1 MAETPLPASLRAGL
15 LVVHGP
21 ASKPEPLQRLAERIV
36 KAADAE
42 IEQATGIHW
51 EFVTPLP
58 RALDESRT
66 HSVADFLSKA
76 ITAMSEGLM
85 DVVIVLTDVPISGQ
99 DKTLVYGS
107 HSRTARVA
115 VMSTHRLLEGGDG
128 DAVRKLTD
136 AAVVRNATALFLH
149 LVGHLVGLVHQWQ
162 QGDLMASFRYDA
174 DRDEPRFTDDQR
186 RRLKAKARKLPG
198 QKVEAAGPL
207 MSFIFHGV
215 SALRNPGEVLRPVLR
230 GRAFKI
236 PLAMTTM
243 LTAAL
248 IPVIVLVFTAE
259 IWDVALHLAWRTAIA
274 FALVTI
280 VLGSLYVAIVQN
292 LFFPRKEKE
301 TLTEHGAVVNVVV
314 WLCML
319 QALIGLFVLIFLF
332 VWYIEAYVFPEAL
345 MQRWTDLDHPATRS
359 DRVKLAVFVS
369 TLGTLTAALGGGLD
383 KQTVARHLALFSD
396 RA

>member
-1 MAETPLPASLRAGL
+1 MAEKPAPSLRAAL
-15 LVVHGP
+15 LVVHSP
-21 ASKPEPLQRLAERIV
+21 TAKPEPLQRLAERIV

-42 IEQATGIHW
+42 IEAATGVHW

-58 RALDESRT
+58 RALEESKT

-76 ITAMSEGLM
+76 MTTMAEGLM
-85 DVVIVLTDVPISGQ
+85 DMVIVLTDVPISGQ

-115 VMSTHRLLEGGDG
+115 VMSTHRLLQAGDG
-128 DAVRKLTD
+128 DADRKATD
-136 AAVVRNATALFLH
+136 ADVVRNATALFLH
-149 LVGHLVGLVHQWQ
+149 LVGHLVGLVHQWRA
-162 QGDLMASFRYDA
+162 GDVMASFRYDA
-174 DRDEPRFTDDQR
+174 QRGEPRFTDDQR
-186 RRLKAKARKLPG
+186 RRLKKKARKLPD

-215 SALRNPGEVLRPVLR
+215 SAMRNLGEVLLPVAR

-236 PLAMTTM
+236 PLAMTSM

-259 IWDVALHLAWRTAIA
+259 IWDVALHLSWQTAIL
-274 FALVTI
+274 FAVATV
-280 VLGSLYVAIVQN
+280 VLGSLYLTVVQD
-292 LFFPRKEKE
+292 LFFPRKERE
-301 TLTEHGAVVNVVV
+301 TLTEHAAVVNVVV

-319 QALIGLFVLIFLF
+319 EALVGLFVVIFAF
-332 VWYIEAYVFPEAL
+332 VWGIERYVFPPAL
-345 MQRWTDLDHPATRS
+345 MQRWTDLDHAATLL

-383 KQTVARHLALFSD
+383 RQTVARHLALFSD

>member
-1 MAETPLPASLRAGL
+1 MPQPPPSLRAAL
-15 LVVHGP
+15 LVVHAP
-21 ASKPEPLQRLAERIV
+21 TSKPEPLQRLAERVIQ
-36 KAADAE
+36 AADAE
-42 IEQATGIHW
+42 VEASTGVRW

-58 RALDESRT
+58 RALDESKA

-76 ITAMSEGLM
+76 MTTMSEGLM
-85 DVVIVLTDVPISGQ
+85 DLVVVLTDVPVSGQ

-107 HSRTARVA
+107 HSRPARVA
-115 VMSTHRLLEGGDG
+115 VMSTHRLLQGGDG
-128 DAVRKLTD
+128 DAVRKLTETE
-136 AAVVRNATALFLH
+136 VVRNASALFLH
-149 LVGHLVGLVHQWQ
+149 LLGHLVGLVHEWR

-174 DRDEPRFTDDQR
+174 GREEPRFSDDQR
-186 RRLKAKARKLPG
+186 RRLKKKARKLPD

-207 MSFIFHGV
+207 MSLIFHFV
-215 SALRNPGEVLRPVLR
+215 SALRNLGEVAVPVLR

-236 PLAMTTM
+236 PLAMTSM

-259 IWDVALHLAWRTAIA
+259 IWDVALHLSWRTAIA
-274 FALVTI
+274 FALATVI
-280 VLGSLYVAIVQN
+280 LGSLYLAVVQN
-292 LFFPRKEKE
+292 LFFPRKERE
-301 TLTEHGAVVNVVV
+301 TLTEHAAVVNVVV

-319 QALIGLFVLIFLF
+319 EALVGLFVLIFAF
-332 VWYIEAYVFPEAL
+332 VWGIERYVFPPAL
-345 MQRWTDLDHPATRS
+345 MQRWTDLGHLATLG
-359 DRVKLAVFVS
+359 DQLKLAVFVS

>member
-1 MAETPLPASLRAGL
+1 MAQQPPPSLRAAL
-15 LVVHGP
+15 LVVHSP
-21 ASKPEPLQRLAERIV
+21 ASKPEPLQRLAERIT
-36 KAADAE
+36 KAADGEVDA
-42 IEQATGIHW
+42 ATGVKW

-58 RALDESRT
+58 RALDEAKT

-76 ITAMSEGLM
+76 MTTMSEGLL
-85 DVVIVLTDVPISGQ
+85 DLVVVITDVPISGQ

-107 HSRTARVA
+107 HSRPARVA
-115 VMSTHRLLEGGDG
+115 VMSTHRLLQGGDG

-136 AAVVRNATALFLH
+136 ADVVRNASALFLH
-149 LVGHLVGLVHQWQ
+149 LLGHLVGLVHQWHP
-162 QGDLMASFRYDA
+162 GDLMAPFRFDA
-174 DRDEPRFTDDQR
+174 QREEPRFTEDQR
-186 RRLKAKARKLPG
+186 RKLKRKARKLPD

-207 MSFIFHGV
+207 MSFLFHLV
-215 SALRNPGEVLRPVLR
+215 SALRNLSDVMLPVLR

-236 PLAMTTM
+236 PLAMTSM

-259 IWDVALHLAWRTAIA
+259 IWDVALHLSWQTAIA
-274 FALVTI
+274 SGLATVI
-280 VLGSLYVAIVQN
+280 LGSLYLAVVQD
-292 LFFPRKEKE
+292 LFFPRKERE
-301 TLTEHGAVVNVVV
+301 TLTEHAAVVNVVV

-319 QALIGLFVLIFLF
+319 EALVGLFVLIFAF
-332 VWYIEAYVFPEAL
+332 VWGIERYVFPPAL
-345 MQRWTDLDHPATRS
+345 MQRWTGLGQVATLG
-359 DRVKLAVFVS
+359 DQLKLAVFVS